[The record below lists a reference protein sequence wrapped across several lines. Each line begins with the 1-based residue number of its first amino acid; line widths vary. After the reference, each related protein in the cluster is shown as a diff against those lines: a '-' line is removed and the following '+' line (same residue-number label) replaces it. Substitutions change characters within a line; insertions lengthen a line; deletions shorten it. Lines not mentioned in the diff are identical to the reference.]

1 MDKKNFIFLIVL
13 MALLIAC
20 IAMMGVSLLVKERT
34 FGQVSGYL
42 AIGAV
47 VITLI
52 GVVVII
58 RSNKHNMRNEELGIQ
73 NCHCEARRAVAI
85 STDYLT
91 TNH

>member
-20 IAMMGVSLLVKERT
+20 IVMMGVSLLVKERT

-52 GVVVII
+52 GVVVIL
-58 RSNKHNMRNEELGIQ
+58 RSNKHNK
-73 NCHCEARRAVAI
+73 
-85 STDYLT
+85 DK
-91 TNH
+91 

>member
-13 MALLIAC
+13 MVLLIAC

-52 GVVVII
+52 GIVVIL
-58 RSNKHNMRNEELGIQ
+58 RSNKHNK
-73 NCHCEARRAVAI
+73 
-85 STDYLT
+85 DK
-91 TNH
+91 

>member
-52 GVVVII
+52 GVVVIL
-58 RSNKHNMRNEELGIQ
+58 RSNKHNK
-73 NCHCEARRAVAI
+73 
-85 STDYLT
+85 DK
-91 TNH
+91 

>member
-13 MALLIAC
+13 MVLLIAC

-52 GVVVII
+52 GVLVIL
-58 RSNKHNMRNEELGIQ
+58 RSNKHNK
-73 NCHCEARRAVAI
+73 
-85 STDYLT
+85 DK
-91 TNH
+91 

>member
-13 MALLIAC
+13 MVLLIAC

-52 GVVVII
+52 GVVVIL
-58 RSNKHNMRNEELGIQ
+58 RSNKHNK
-73 NCHCEARRAVAI
+73 
-85 STDYLT
+85 DK
-91 TNH
+91 